1 MRGKVS
7 DYGFN
12 IRDLRRVIAVAEHRS
27 LRQAALALEVDQGTL
42 TRSIQALE
50 HALRIPLFERLRT
63 GARLTATGEAFTK
76 IAASVLEGMDE
87 AMLHLRLRHNGV
99 VGSLRLGLQLSFV
112 QGVVANLFERYQAA
126 YPDVDLQIMDG
137 TRERLLR
144 DVLASRLDAAIVIAG
159 EGWSTRSILLGPER
173 VLAAV
178 ARDHPL
184 AARAAVTWS
193 GLSAYFLTLPRRGA
207 GMELRKLALQHGIRP
222 ERIMFHDAAIDRLL
236 ALVRHGDK
244 ILLVTEGATGIRMDG
259 VVFRPVLDEDGPAA
273 FDLALCWRDGE
284 SDPVLTHFIEL
295 ARQTHEDGASF
306 SGVGDV

>member
-63 GARLTATGEAFTK
+63 GARLTAAGEAFTK

-87 AMLHLRLRHNGV
+87 AILHLRLRHNGML
-99 VGSLRLGLQLSFV
+99 GTLRLGVQLSFV
-112 QGVVANLFERYQAA
+112 QGRGANLLEQYQAE

-137 TRERLLR
+137 PRERLLR
-144 DVLASRLDAAIVIAG
+144 DVLGSLLDAAIVIAG
-159 EGWSTRSILLGPER
+159 EGWHGQAIPLGKER

-184 AARAAVTWS
+184 AVRAAVTWS
-193 GLSAYFLTLPRRGA
+193 GLSDCLLTLPCRGA
-207 GMELRKLALQHGIRP
+207 GMELRKLALRHGIMP

-259 VVFRPVLDEDGPAA
+259 VVFRPIMDESGPAI

-284 SDPVLTHFIEL
+284 SDPVLARFVEL
-295 ARQTHEDGASF
+295 ARRPQEDDASF
-306 SGVGDV
+306 LGVGVV